1 MSAERSGRRQTG
13 GGPPPP
19 KPSETS
25 EWLNTIIGESI
36 SGLPAIYDSDVIS
49 M

>member
-25 EWLNTIIGESI
+25 EWLNRIVGESI
-36 SGLPAIYDSDVIS
+36 SGLPAVYDSDAIS